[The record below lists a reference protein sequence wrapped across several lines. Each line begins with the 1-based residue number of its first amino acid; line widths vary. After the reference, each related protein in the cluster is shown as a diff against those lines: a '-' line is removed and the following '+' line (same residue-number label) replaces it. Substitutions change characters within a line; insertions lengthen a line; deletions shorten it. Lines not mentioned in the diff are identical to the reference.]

1 MLCWML
7 IVLFIS
13 QNSKD
18 WKLSIKEKKIHI
30 LFLFVF
36 SDMLFIPWALD
47 TTSNTRLQQKVLS
60 TLLTGVLWKLWGVF
74 NHSMFKFLLAFIGN
88 CIPFFVQP
96 RFYKMRQN
104 FPWKGL
110 QISISTAILFLK
122 HFPSWLMQ
130 LHIWSFRESRIASVG
145 LCVINT
151 SRRGYPPEDG
161 AHIALRK

>member
-18 WKLSIKEKKIHI
+18 WKLSIKEKKNVHF

-110 QISISTAILFLK
+110 QISISTAILFMLK
-122 HFPSWLMQ
+122 AFPKL
-130 LHIWSFRESRIASVG
+130 IDAA
-145 LCVINT
+145 
-151 SRRGYPPEDG
+151 
-161 AHIALRK
+161 AHLIF